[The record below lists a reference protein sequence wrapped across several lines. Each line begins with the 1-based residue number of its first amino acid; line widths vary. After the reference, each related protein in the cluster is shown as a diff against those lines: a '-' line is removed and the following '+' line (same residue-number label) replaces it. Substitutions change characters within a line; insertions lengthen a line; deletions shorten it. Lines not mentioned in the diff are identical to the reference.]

1 MDVERLGTRFSE
13 MERRHLWTQ
22 QEQPTQP
29 TWRAQP
35 PSGQVSAH
43 PLPPPGAASAGHLV
57 SSSGPSFKAG
67 ASSMESLPLSLQ
79 ENCSP
84 WLGFPLPAAWFPCGH
99 LNGQGGLG
107 VRGQRRWGLGTPFH
121 RGLRR
126 VGAGLWWVPRW
137 AGCSRGLGRQLTPR
151 RGRGLSGQFPPLTPR
166 PQATDRKSVV

>member
-1 MDVERLGTRFSE
+1 
-13 MERRHLWTQ
+13 
-22 QEQPTQP
+22 
-29 TWRAQP
+29 
-35 PSGQVSAH
+35 
-43 PLPPPGAASAGHLV
+43 
-57 SSSGPSFKAG
+57 
-67 ASSMESLPLSLQ
+67 MESLPLSLQ

-137 AGCSRGLGRQLTPR
+137 AGCESTVMAPHFCLEIITLHSRAL
-151 RGRGLSGQFPPLTPR
+151 LSWKIK
-166 PQATDRKSVV
+166 KSKIPVTSDFRDPSIVTFKV